1 MHVNLTDWRA
11 EFPILE
17 KKVYLNSCSLGA
29 LSHRAVGY
37 VQRFHDEWHAN
48 GAAAWYGPWTE
59 RLDQLRHSVAR
70 LLNAD
75 RGEVALTASVSAALA
90 SIASAVDHTKRK
102 RVVIAELDFPTLG
115 YQWMVRPDVEVVRV
129 PSDDDATIDPA
140 RFAEAVDDRTAIV
153 ATSHVFFTTGAI
165 QDLASLAKIAHDA
178 GALFVVDA
186 YQSGGQVP
194 IDVKAADADVLITGP
209 LKWLLG
215 GPGLSYLYVKRD
227 RIAQLTPT
235 TTGWFGRRDQFEFDS
250 SSFTFRDD
258 AQRYEMGT
266 PALPTVHAALGG
278 GEIIEEAGVA
288 AIRERNSMLTERL
301 IDRVTA
307 EGMRVRCAKKASE
320 RSAIVMIAHDDPG
333 GVVGRLAERDVIVD
347 WRPGYV
353 RFSPHFYNTESEI
366 DFAIDIMT
374 GAAS

>member
-1 MHVNLTDWRA
+1 
-11 EFPILE
+11 
-17 KKVYLNSCSLGA
+17 
-29 LSHRAVGY
+29 
-37 VQRFHDEWHAN
+37 
-48 GAAAWYGPWTE
+48 
-59 RLDQLRHSVAR
+59 
-70 LLNAD
+70 
-75 RGEVALTASVSAALA
+75 
-90 SIASAVDHTKRK
+90 
-102 RVVIAELDFPTLG
+102 
-115 YQWMVRPDVEVVRV
+115 
-129 PSDDDATIDPA
+129 
-140 RFAEAVDDRTAIV
+140 
-153 ATSHVFFTTGAI
+153 
-165 QDLASLAKIAHDA
+165 
-178 GALFVVDA
+178 
-186 YQSGGQVP
+186 
-194 IDVKAADADVLITGP
+194 
-209 LKWLLG
+209 
-215 GPGLSYLYVKRD
+215 VKRD

-307 EGMRVRCAKKASE
+307 EGMRVRCAKNASE